1 MSNTKNVPTIM
12 NLFKQ
17 RSTAYAGF
25 TLIEIM
31 IVIAIMAL
39 VLAVGI
45 PSIFRAAERD
55 SFRAT
60 VNGIIEACS
69 MTRAQAILTGK
80 TQELIIR
87 PLDGTITAPGMNE
100 PVLIA
105 RNVQIELLGVNFVEL
120 QTAEE
125 ARVKFYPNGTS
136 DEFTIVLR
144 SDKNEWRKISLEPVT
159 ALADVES
166 DPTKFMR

>member
-1 MSNTKNVPTIM
+1 MIHIDNKKR
-12 NLFKQ
+12 FKK
-17 RSTAYAGF
+17 GF

-39 VLAVGI
+39 VLAVGV

-55 SFRAT
+55 SLRAV
-60 VNGIIEACS
+60 VNGIVEACS
-69 MTRAQAILTGK
+69 MARAQAILSGQ

-87 PLDGTITAPGMNE
+87 PLDGTISAPGMSE
-100 PVLIA
+100 PVVIP
-105 RNVQIELLGVNFVEL
+105 NFVQIELLGVNFVEL

-125 ARVKFYPNGTS
+125 ARVRFFPNGTS

-144 SDKNEWRKISLEPVT
+144 SDKNEWRKISLETVT
-159 ALADVES
+159 ALADVET
-166 DPTKFMR
+166 DPSKFTGR

>member
-1 MSNTKNVPTIM
+1 MNFFKRDITSLKKPTG
-12 NLFKQ
+12 
-17 RSTAYAGF
+17 AGAF

-39 VLAVGI
+39 VLAVGV

-55 SFRAT
+55 SLRAT

-69 MTRAQAILTGK
+69 MARAQAILTGQV
-80 TQELIIR
+80 QELVIR
-87 PLDGTITAPGMNE
+87 PLEGTVTAPGMSE
-100 PVLIA
+100 PVVIA
-105 RNVQIELLGVNFVEL
+105 KNVQIELLGVNFVEL

-125 ARVKFYPNGTS
+125 ARVRFFPNGTS

-144 SDKNEWRKISLEPVT
+144 SDKNEWRKISLDIIT

-166 DPTKFMR
+166 DPSKFTGR

>member
-1 MSNTKNVPTIM
+1 MIHIDNKKR
-12 NLFKQ
+12 FKK
-17 RSTAYAGF
+17 GF

-39 VLAVGI
+39 VLAVGV

-55 SFRAT
+55 SLRAV
-60 VNGIIEACS
+60 VNGIVEACS
-69 MTRAQAILTGK
+69 MARAHAILSGQ

-87 PLDGTITAPGMNE
+87 PLDGTISAPGMSE
-100 PVLIA
+100 PVVIP
-105 RNVQIELLGVNFVEL
+105 NFVQIELLGVNFVEL

-125 ARVKFYPNGTS
+125 ARVRFFPNGTS

-144 SDKNEWRKISLEPVT
+144 SDKNEWRKISLETVT
-159 ALADVES
+159 ALADVET
-166 DPTKFMR
+166 DPSKFTGR

>member
-1 MSNTKNVPTIM
+1 MIYLDNKKR
-12 NLFKQ
+12 FKK
-17 RSTAYAGF
+17 GF

-39 VLAVGI
+39 VLAVGV

-55 SFRAT
+55 SLRAV
-60 VNGIIEACS
+60 VNGIVEACS
-69 MTRAQAILTGK
+69 MARAQAILSGQ

-87 PLDGTITAPGMNE
+87 PLDGTISAPGMSE
-100 PVLIA
+100 PVVIP
-105 RNVQIELLGVNFVEL
+105 NFVQIELLGVNFVEL

-125 ARVKFYPNGTS
+125 ARVRFFPNGTS

-144 SDKNEWRKISLEPVT
+144 SDKNEWRKISLETVT
-159 ALADVES
+159 ALADVET
-166 DPTKFMR
+166 DPSKFTGR

>member
-1 MSNTKNVPTIM
+1 MNSFKN
-12 NLFKQ
+12 N
-17 RSTAYAGF
+17 STSGAGF

-69 MTRAQAILTGK
+69 MTRAQAILTGQV
-80 TQELIIR
+80 QELVIR
-87 PLDGTITAPGMNE
+87 PLDGTITAPGMTE
-100 PVLIA
+100 PVIIA
-105 RNVQIELLGVNFVEL
+105 KNAQIELLGVNFVEL

-144 SDKNEWRKISLEPVT
+144 SDKNDWRKISLEPIT

>member
-1 MSNTKNVPTIM
+1 MIHLDNKKR
-12 NLFKQ
+12 FKK
-17 RSTAYAGF
+17 GF

-39 VLAVGI
+39 VLAVGV

-55 SFRAT
+55 SLRAV
-60 VNGIIEACS
+60 VNGIVEACS
-69 MTRAQAILTGK
+69 MARAQAILSGQ

-87 PLDGTITAPGMNE
+87 PLDGTISAPGMSE
-100 PVLIA
+100 PVVIP
-105 RNVQIELLGVNFVEL
+105 NFVQIELLGVNFVEL

-125 ARVKFYPNGTS
+125 ARVRFFPNGTS

-144 SDKNEWRKISLEPVT
+144 SDKNEWRKISLETVT
-159 ALADVES
+159 ALADVET
-166 DPTKFMR
+166 DPSKFTGR

>member
-1 MSNTKNVPTIM
+1 MIHIDNKKR
-12 NLFKQ
+12 FKK
-17 RSTAYAGF
+17 GF

-39 VLAVGI
+39 VLAVGV

-55 SFRAT
+55 SLRAV
-60 VNGIIEACS
+60 VNGIVEACS
-69 MTRAQAILTGK
+69 MARAQAILSGQ

-87 PLDGTITAPGMNE
+87 PLDGAISAPGMSE
-100 PVLIA
+100 PVVIP
-105 RNVQIELLGVNFVEL
+105 NFVQIELLGVNFVEL

-125 ARVKFYPNGTS
+125 ARVRFFPNGTS

-144 SDKNEWRKISLEPVT
+144 SDKNEWRKISLETVT
-159 ALADVES
+159 ALADVET
-166 DPTKFMR
+166 DPSKFTGR

>member
-1 MSNTKNVPTIM
+1 M
-12 NLFKQ
+12 NLCKNKSTS
-17 RSTAYAGF
+17 RSGF

-69 MTRAQAILTGK
+69 MTRAQAILTGQA
-80 TQELIIR
+80 QELVIR
-87 PLDGTITAPGMNE
+87 PLDGTITAPGMTD
-100 PVLIA
+100 PVIIA
-105 RNVQIELLGVNFVEL
+105 KNAQIELLGVNFVEL

-144 SDKNEWRKISLEPVT
+144 SDKNDWRKISLEPIT